1 MRSYDIMSA
10 FFKLSDISMEET
22 NSNTFCAIVDAD
34 KDAILTNKDEA
45 RIQLGCEIFTRE
57 GTGHHSGQNATDR
70 PRLSLFVCPTDL
82 FRGCPYLFVEH
93 ICFSNN
99 QKLTIAHFW
108 TSYPIAIISLP
119 NLQ

>member
-10 FFKLSDISMEET
+10 FFKLSDISILEET

-70 PRLSLFVCPTDL
+70 PRLSLFV
-82 FRGCPYLFVEH
+82 
-93 ICFSNN
+93 
-99 QKLTIAHFW
+99 
-108 TSYPIAIISLP
+108 
-119 NLQ
+119 